1 LHYISVEQCGVRH
14 WRCSISFKAY
24 NRAGRQWLTPVI
36 LATWEVEIR
45 KIEVSSQPGKW
56 FSKLYLKN
64 IQHEKGLV
72 KWLKC

>member
-1 LHYISVEQCGVRH
+1 LKSLYKTEIKSIPYSRH
-14 WRCSISFKAY
+14 
-24 NRAGRQWLTPVI
+24 QWLTPVI